1 MRYFVRKSMEEAMR
15 RELALLLEKARR
27 VVMTEGEI
35 QAQRR
40 SFAFG
45 NAGFENPVITRQM
58 IDEEDEAR
66 KSAAA

>member
-1 MRYFVRKSMEEAMR
+1 MR